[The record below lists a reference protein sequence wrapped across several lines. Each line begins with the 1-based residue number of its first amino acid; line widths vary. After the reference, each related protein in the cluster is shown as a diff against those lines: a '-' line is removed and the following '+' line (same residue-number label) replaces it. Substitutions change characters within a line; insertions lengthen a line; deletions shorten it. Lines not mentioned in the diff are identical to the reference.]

1 MPLRRNIVDHRHMAD
16 NVASLPWGTQ
26 WDLIRAA
33 DPTVDWAAVH
43 VTLGLQEGRAGG
55 RSAVNRYFGT
65 CRELPGNRLELGPFG
80 MTMMAGPPEAMA
92 AETVYHRL
100 LEQVRRFRTDDAEL
114 VLLDEAGLELL
125 AFAPSADPA

>member
-1 MPLRRNIVDHRHMAD
+1 MAD
-16 NVASLPWGTQ
+16 SVGSLPWGTQ

-33 DPTVDWAAVH
+33 DPTVDWATVH
-43 VTLGLQEGRAGG
+43 VTLGLQAGRAGG

-92 AETVYHRL
+92 AETVYQGL
-100 LEQVRRFRTDDAEL
+100 LEQVRGFRVGDDEL
-114 VLLDEAGLELL
+114 VLVDESGLELL
-125 AFAPSADPA
+125 AFAPSVDPA

>member
-1 MPLRRNIVDHRHMAD
+1 MVDS
-16 NVASLPWGTQ
+16 VGSLPWGTQ

-33 DPTVDWAAVH
+33 DPTVDWATVH
-43 VTLGLQEGRAGG
+43 VTLGLQAGRAGG

-92 AETVYHRL
+92 AETVYQGL
-100 LEQVRRFRTDDAEL
+100 LEQVRGFRVGDNEL
-114 VLLDEAGLELL
+114 VLVDESGLELL
-125 AFAPSADPA
+125 AFAPSVDPA